1 MDSTPNEQSLSY
13 QEAPFY
19 YSNQLQI
26 SNDATTPLT
35 KLDIGVGT
43 ILDSTATFQLTNSA
57 TIVIDA
63 TQNGLNG
70 LDTGSLQAS
79 KVYCVYLVADPVT
92 LQTTGAMI
100 SLSYTAPLL
109 PFGYSAFSL
118 IGYVTTDAAVHFL
131 KGYWTVGNGSSHLFM
146 YDAPQAS
153 PITAGGATSATAVV
167 LTTLVPVVNNSPTW
181 LAIDATPAAASRV
194 LSLTPGNA
202 TGIAAQLT
210 SQVTSVHVTANVLV
224 LSQLVTGAPT
234 VNYLWSA
241 GGGDAVAID
250 VAGYE
255 YFI

>member
-26 SNDATTPLT
+26 SNNLVTPNT
-35 KLDIGVGT
+35 KLNIGLGT

-57 TIVIDA
+57 AITIDA

-70 LDTGSLQAS
+70 LDTGTLAASSL
-79 KVYCVYLVADPVT
+79 YCVYLVADPIN

-100 SLSYTAPLL
+100 SLSYSAPLL
-109 PFGYSAFSL
+109 PFSYSAFSL
-118 IGYVTTDAAVHFL
+118 IGYVATDASSHFL

-146 YDAPQAS
+146 YDAPQATAV
-153 PITAGGATSATAVV
+153 TAGAAVTATGVA
-167 LTTLVPVVNNSPTW
+167 LTGLVPAVNNTPAW
-181 LAIDATPAAASRV
+181 LAVDATPSAASRTV
-194 LSLTPGNA
+194 EFTPGNA
-202 TGIAAQLT
+202 TGIAAKLT
-210 SQVTSVHVTANVLV
+210 GQVSAVHITGNVLV
-224 LSQLVTGAPT
+224 LSQLVTGVPT
-234 VNYLWSA
+234 INYLWSA
-241 GGGDAVAID
+241 GGGDAVAIN